1 MKRFLPIFLILFIS
15 CSYGA
20 SEESNSNSLEAVAES
35 TDAITQTT
43 FRYINTSETVVTE
56 NFTDK
61 KTIII
66 FWADYWGVCRR
77 ELPVVEKE
85 LANISDEYDVI
96 ALAHS
101 QYEPTMEWV
110 NENLN
115 GNLTIGFSTPEL
127 RDYFKIVGQP
137 ISIVIDTNGE
147 VISRT
152 YGDIDFTNF

>member
-1 MKRFLPIFLILFIS
+1 MKRFLPLFIIIFIS

-20 SEESNSNSLEAVAES
+20 SEQPEDEPLKVEADTKNVISETTFNYIDTSEAVVA
-35 TDAITQTT
+35 
-43 FRYINTSETVVTE
+43 E

-110 NENLN
+110 KENLN
-115 GNLTIGFSTPEL
+115 GELRIGFSTPEL
-127 RDYFKIVGQP
+127 RDYYKIVGQP
-137 ISIVIDTNGE
+137 ISIVLDTNGE
-147 VISRT
+147 IISRT
-152 YGDIDFTNF
+152 YGEIDLTNF

>member
-1 MKRFLPIFLILFIS
+1 MKRFLPLFIIFFIS

-20 SEESNSNSLEAVAES
+20 SEQPEDESSKVVADSINVISETTFNYIDTSEAVVA
-35 TDAITQTT
+35 
-43 FRYINTSETVVTE
+43 E

-101 QYEPTMEWV
+101 QYDPTMEWV
-110 NENLN
+110 KENLN
-115 GNLTIGFSTPEL
+115 GELRIGFSTPEL

-137 ISIVIDTNGE
+137 ISIVLDTNGE
-147 VISRT
+147 IISRT
-152 YGDIDFTNF
+152 YGEIDLTNF

>member
-1 MKRFLPIFLILFIS
+1 MKRYLPIFIILLIS
-15 CSYGA
+15 CSFSA
-20 SEESNSNSLEAVAES
+20 NEEIESELLEVVAES
-35 TDAITQTT
+35 TNAITETT
-43 FRYINTSETVVTE
+43 FDYLDTSESVVTE

-66 FWADYWGVCRR
+66 FWADYWGICRR
-77 ELPVVEKE
+77 ELPVVEKK
-85 LANISDEYDVI
+85 LADLTDEYDVI

-115 GNLTIGFSTPEL
+115 GELTIGFSTPEL

-137 ISIVIDTNGE
+137 ISIVLDTNGE
-147 VISRT
+147 IISRT
-152 YGDIDFTNF
+152 YGEIDLTNF

>member
-1 MKRFLPIFLILFIS
+1 MKRYLSVFIILLIS
-15 CSYGA
+15 CSFSA
-20 SEESNSNSLEAVAES
+20 NEEMENNLLEVVAES
-35 TDAITQTT
+35 TNAITETT
-43 FRYINTSETVVTE
+43 FDYLDTSESVVTE

-66 FWADYWGVCRR
+66 FWADYWGICRQ
-77 ELPVVEKE
+77 ELPVVEKY
-85 LANISDEYDVI
+85 LADLTDEYDVI

-115 GNLTIGFSTPEL
+115 GELTIGFSTPEL

-137 ISIVIDTNGE
+137 ISIVLDTNGE
-147 VISRT
+147 IISRT
-152 YGDIDFTNF
+152 YGEIDLTNF

>member
-1 MKRFLPIFLILFIS
+1 MKRFLPIFIIFIIS

-20 SEESNSNSLEAVAES
+20 SEELESDILEAVAETTGSITES
-35 TDAITQTT
+35 TFQ
-43 FRYINTSETVVTE
+43 YINTSEAVVTE

-115 GNLTIGFSTPEL
+115 GDLTIGFSTPEL

-137 ISIVIDTNGE
+137 ISIVLDTNGE
-147 VISRT
+147 IISRT
-152 YGDIDFTNF
+152 YGDIDLTNF